1 MGFLMK
7 RVLFV
12 DDEPRQ
18 LERYREVF
26 AERETGWEL
35 GFANGG
41 QDALKRMFDAPYDVV
56 VADLSMPEMDGME
69 LLTLVMQRYPHAV
82 RLIVCTPEEK
92 EAGLRLVGTAHQD
105 LPKPAAADELEAT
118 IERTVALRDLLD
130 NGKLKGLVSQIQS
143 LPSMPDLYLELLDE
157 LNHAEPSI
165 ETLGNIISRDPAMSV
180 KLLQLVNSAFFGLP
194 QRISHPSEAAM
205 YVGTDTVRALVLS
218 LQFFALFERV
228 RIPEFSF
235 DALWAHCFATG
246 LAARRI
252 ARLERLEPEETNLAF
267 TAGLLHDAGKLVLAT
282 GLPNQYQSALRHQK
296 QQPSPA
302 WAVER
307 EVLGSSHAEVGAYLL
322 GLWALP
328 DSLVEALAWHHHPR
342 ESFRSGISPLLIVH
356 VADVLEQ
363 EGRTPPE
370 LMPQLDQEYLREAG
384 VLDRLDDWREAVRE
398 VLAGDN
404 DS

>member
-1 MGFLMK
+1 MK

-18 LERYREVF
+18 LERYREIF
-26 AERETGWEL
+26 SERETGWEL
-35 GFANGG
+35 GFATGG
-41 QDALKRMFDAPYDVV
+41 QEALKRMFEAPYDVV

-82 RLIVCTPEEK
+82 RLIVCTSEEK
-92 EAGLRLVGTAHQD
+92 AAGLRLVGTAHQD

-118 IERTVALRDLLD
+118 IERTVALRDLLE
-130 NGKLKGLVSQIQS
+130 NAKLKGLVSQIQS

-165 ETLGNIISRDPAMSV
+165 ESLGNIISRDPAMSV

-246 LAARRI
+246 LAARCI

-282 GLPNQYQSALRHQK
+282 GLPNQYQSALRQQK
-296 QQPSPA
+296 QQPSPS

>member
-1 MGFLMK
+1 MK

-12 DDEPRQ
+12 DDEPQQ
-18 LERYREVF
+18 LQRYRAAF
-26 AERETGWEL
+26 TERETGWEL
-35 GFANGG
+35 GFAAGG
-41 QDALKRMFDAPYDVV
+41 QEALKQMFEAPYDVV
-56 VADLSMPEMDGME
+56 VADLTMPEMDGME

-105 LPKPAAADELEAT
+105 LPKPAATDELEAT
-118 IERTVALRDLLD
+118 IERAVALRDLLD
-130 NGKLKGLVSQIQS
+130 SAKLKGLVSQIQS

-157 LNHAEPSI
+157 LNRAEPSI
-165 ETLGNIISRDPAMSV
+165 ENLGQIISRDPAMSV

-235 DALWAHCFATG
+235 DGLWAHCFATG
-246 LAARRI
+246 VAARRI
-252 ARLERLEPEETNLAF
+252 ARLERLDPEETNLAF

-282 GLPNQYQSALRHQK
+282 GLPNQYQSALRLQR
-296 QQPSPA
+296 QQPMPA
-302 WAVER
+302 WRVER
-307 EVLGSSHAEVGAYLL
+307 ESLGSSHAEVGAYLL

-342 ESFRSGISPLLIVH
+342 DSFRNGLSPLLIVH

-363 EGRTPPE
+363 ESRTSPE
-370 LMPQLDQEYLREAG
+370 LMPQLDEEYLREAG
-384 VLDRLDDWREAVRE
+384 VFDRLEDWREAVRE
-398 VLAGDN
+398 TLTGTADA
-404 DS
+404 

>member
-1 MGFLMK
+1 MQFPMK

-12 DDEPRQ
+12 DDEPQQ
-18 LERYREVF
+18 LERYRELF
-26 AERETGWEL
+26 AERETGWDL
-35 GFANGG
+35 GFATGG
-41 QDALKRMFDAPYDVV
+41 QEALKRMFEAPYDVV
-56 VADLSMPEMDGME
+56 VADFSMPGMDGME
-69 LLTLVMQRYPHAV
+69 LLTLVMQRYPNAV
-82 RLIVCTPEEK
+82 RLIVCTPEQK

-105 LPKPAAADELEAT
+105 LPKPAGADELEAT
-118 IERTVALRDLLD
+118 IERTVALRDLL
-130 NGKLKGLVSQIQS
+130 NSGKLTGLVSQIQS
-143 LPSMPDLYLELLDE
+143 LPSMPDLYLKLLDE
-157 LNHAEPSI
+157 LNRAEPSI
-165 ETLGNIISRDPAMSV
+165 ESLGNIISRDPAMSV

-252 ARLERLEPEETNLAF
+252 ARMERLDPEETNLAF

-282 GLPNQYQSALRHQK
+282 GLPNQYQSALRQQK
-296 QQPSPA
+296 QQPAPS

-307 EVLGSSHAEVGAYLL
+307 ELLGSSHAEVGAYLL
-322 GLWALP
+322 ALWALP

-363 EGRTPPE
+363 EGRTPPG
-370 LMPQLDQEYLREAG
+370 LMPQLDREFLDEAA
-384 VLDRLDDWREAVRE
+384 VLDRLDDWREGVRQ
-398 VLAGDN
+398 VLAGDD